1 VAKDYLGFVRRG
13 AAGDRVV
20 DGVVRR
26 LQPDVMIMLEMMA
39 ELGVPPMESMSPA
52 DARAFSSLMSAQR
65 APGPAVGETVDSTLP
80 GAAGPLPYRLYRPA
94 TPGPHAVIVYFHGG
108 GWVIGSYESDDPF
121 CRDLCVRT
129 NAIVVSVDYRH
140 GPEDPFPAAV
150 DDAFAAAQWVAA
162 SAVDLGGKAAPITVA
177 GWSAGANLA
186 AVVAQLAR
194 DSGGPA
200 IAAQMLLT
208 PVTDAPGSTVSYQEN
223 GEGYILTSALMQWFW
238 EHYADPEQRTDP
250 RAAPLRAPN
259 LAGLPP
265 AVVVTCE
272 FDPLRDEGDAYANA
286 LAAAGVPVRHIAARG
301 HIHTSITAVDML
313 ATGAPIRSDLAA
325 ALAALLP

>member
-1 VAKDYLGFVRRG
+1 
-13 AAGDRVV
+13 
-20 DGVVRR
+20 
-26 LQPDVMIMLEMMA
+26 
-39 ELGVPPMESMSPA
+39 
-52 DARAFSSLMSAQR
+52 
-65 APGPAVGETVDSTLP
+65 
-80 GAAGPLPYRLYRPA
+80 
-94 TPGPHAVIVYFHGG
+94 VYFHGG